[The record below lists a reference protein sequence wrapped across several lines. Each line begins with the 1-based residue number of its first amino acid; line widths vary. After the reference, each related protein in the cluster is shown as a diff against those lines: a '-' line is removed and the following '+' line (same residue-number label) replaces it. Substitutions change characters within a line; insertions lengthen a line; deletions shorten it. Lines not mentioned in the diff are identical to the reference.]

1 MFNKPKGVC
10 SICERN
16 DGYKSLSNGTI
27 CKECAEKCRLFI
39 SADLKKTSAN
49 QARFAINHYKEH
61 ASRALIFL
69 PTRKVEKYIEVDTTR
84 QLWRLPNLPKV
95 ILKFSD
101 IISYEYIENGS
112 AVTTGG
118 LGSAVIGGALFGG
131 VGAIVGSN
139 VGKKTTSQNINQ
151 MSIKIVTRDEYVPQ
165 VFIKLVT
172 LSAIKSGSSIYNMNF
187 NIIQQILSLLEIMVD
202 SCKTTEKAEKKTAP
216 ESGTQHSSTADEI
229 AKFKSLFDSGAITEE
244 EFTAAKKKLLGI

>member
-1 MFNKPKGVC
+1 M
-10 SICERN
+10 
-16 DGYKSLSNGTI
+16 
-27 CKECAEKCRLFI
+27 
-39 SADLKKTSAN
+39 
-49 QARFAINHYKEH
+49 
-61 ASRALIFL
+61 
-69 PTRKVEKYIEVDTTR
+69 
-84 QLWRLPNLPKV
+84 
-95 ILKFSD
+95 
-101 IISYEYIENGS
+101 
-112 AVTTGG
+112 
-118 LGSAVIGGALFGG
+118 FGG